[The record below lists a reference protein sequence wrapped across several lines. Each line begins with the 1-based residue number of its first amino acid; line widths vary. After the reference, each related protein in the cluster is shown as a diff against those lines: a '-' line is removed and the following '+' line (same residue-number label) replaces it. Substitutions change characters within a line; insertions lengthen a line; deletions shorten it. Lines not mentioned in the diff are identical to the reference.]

1 MNLGEIIDNA
11 VNCAIGV
18 PYNNKHAK
26 IAALTPDEYE
36 RMAFLKD
43 PQEAFANCVQHI
55 GSGFYGAARMTAS
68 GFIIKRF
75 EIRDAYGMWLSF
87 CMWAYHRGSGN
98 AQLPKV
104 FAMCIPEDEGAGSYG
119 YALMEKLSKHDTIYD
134 GRNRETDTS
143 EFRDGLSNMSMA
155 ITYGNPI
162 AGIASSPFEKL
173 FAEFLVIAS
182 KDNLPIGVDAHMG
195 NVLFRYAG
203 TDKEVAVV
211 TDPAVLNEGSYS
223 QALRFMRKMLSMVS
237 MYKPAMWSELRSRT
251 IIEATVQ

>member
-1 MNLGEIIDNA
+1 MNFGEILDNDFWD
-11 VNCAIGV
+11 IGV
-18 PYNNKHAK
+18 VPSNKPAK
-26 IAALTPDEYE
+26 IAALTPDEYV

-43 PQEAFANCVQHI
+43 PQFAYANCVEHI
-55 GSGFYGAARMTAS
+55 GVGFYGAARLTAS
-68 GFIIKRF
+68 GFVIKRF
-75 EIRDAYGMWLSF
+75 EIKDAYGMWLSF

-119 YALMEKLSKHDTIYD
+119 YALMEKLSKHDTILD
-134 GRNRETDTS
+134 GRNRESDTYA
-143 EFRDGLSNMSMA
+143 FRDGLSGISTA
-155 ITYGNPI
+155 IGYGRPI
-162 AGIASSPFEKL
+162 AGIASSPFERL
-173 FAEFLVIAS
+173 FAEFIVIAS
-182 KDNLPIGVDAHMG
+182 KEKLPIDVDAHMG
-195 NVLFRYAG
+195 NVLFRNAG

-211 TDPAVLNEGSYS
+211 TDPVILNEGTYS